1 LLFLFSTLS
10 KPHKKVKKG
19 KISLKDTKE
28 MVMINEILE
37 HTTENM
43 SKSIDALKRDFAT
56 LRTGKVTTGIVDNIK
71 VDYYGTMTALPQVGS
86 VIATDATTISITPW
100 EKSLLGAIEKA
111 IQEANI
117 GVNPNNDGDFIK
129 LFFPPM
135 TSEQRQEIVKQ
146 AKGMA
151 EHAKIS
157 IRNVRKDGNDKIK
170 KLEKEKEISED
181 ESKKAHDQIQKITD
195 EYVTKVE
202 EAFKSKEA
210 DILKV

>member
-1 LLFLFSTLS
+1 MTTEIFE
-10 KPHKKVKKG
+10 H
-19 KISLKDTKE
+19 TKE
-28 MVMINEILE
+28 
-37 HTTENM
+37 NM
-43 SKSIDALKRDFAT
+43 HKSIEALKRDFAT
-56 LRTGKVTTGIVDNIK
+56 LRTGKVTTSIVDNIK
-71 VDYYGTMTALPQVGS
+71 VDYYGTLTALNQVGS

-100 EKSLLGAIEKA
+100 EKTLLNDIEKA

-146 AKGMA
+146 AKSML
-151 EHAKIS
+151 ENAKIA

-170 KLEKEKEISED
+170 KLEKAKEISED
-181 ESKKAHDQIQKITD
+181 ESKKAQEQIQKFTD
-195 EYVTKVE
+195 DHIAQAE
-202 EAFKSKEA
+202 EVFKAKES

>member
-1 LLFLFSTLS
+1 
-10 KPHKKVKKG
+10 
-19 KISLKDTKE
+19 
-28 MVMINEILE
+28 MVNEVFN
-37 HTTENM
+37 TTIEKM
-43 SKSIDALKRDFAT
+43 DKSIEALKRDFAT

-71 VDYYGTMTALPQVGS
+71 VDYYGTMTALTQVGN

-100 EKSLLGAIEKA
+100 EKNLLSAIEKA

-146 AKGMA
+146 AKGMV
-151 EHAKIS
+151 ENAKVS
-157 IRNVRKDGNDKIK
+157 IRNVRKEGNDQIK

-181 ESKKAHDQIQKITD
+181 ESKKAQDKIQKLTD
-195 EYVTKVE
+195 EHITKVD
-202 EAFKSKEA
+202 EAFKAKET

>member
-1 LLFLFSTLS
+1 MTSEIFEQ
-10 KPHKKVKKG
+10 
-19 KISLKDTKE
+19 TKA
-28 MVMINEILE
+28 
-37 HTTENM
+37 NM
-43 SKSIDALKRDFAT
+43 AKSIEALKRDFAT

-71 VDYYGTMTALPQVGS
+71 VDYYGTMTALTQVGN

-100 EKSLLGAIEKA
+100 EKTLLPVIEKA

-146 AKGMA
+146 AKGMV
-151 EHAKIS
+151 ENAKVA

-181 ESKKAHDQIQKITD
+181 ESKKAQEQIQKLTD
-195 EYVTKVE
+195 EHVAKID
-202 EAFKSKEA
+202 EAFKVKEA

>member
-1 LLFLFSTLS
+1 
-10 KPHKKVKKG
+10 
-19 KISLKDTKE
+19 
-28 MVMINEILE
+28 MIDEILNE
-37 HTTENM
+37 TSENM
-43 SKSIDALKRDFAT
+43 TKSIDALKRDFST

-71 VDYYGTMTALPQVGS
+71 VDYYGTLTALNQVGN

-100 EKSLLGAIEKA
+100 EKNLLGDIEKA

-146 AKGMA
+146 AKGMV
-151 EHAKIS
+151 EHAKVS
-157 IRNVRKDGNDKIK
+157 VRNVRKDSNDKVK
-170 KLEKEKEISED
+170 KLEKEKDISED
-181 ESKKAHDQIQKITD
+181 ESKKAQDNVQKLTD
-195 EYVTKVE
+195 EHIAKIE
-202 EAFKSKEA
+202 EAFKTKEA

>member
-1 LLFLFSTLS
+1 
-10 KPHKKVKKG
+10 
-19 KISLKDTKE
+19 
-28 MVMINEILE
+28 MVNEIFDN
-37 HTTENM
+37 TSENM
-43 SKSIDALKRDFAT
+43 DKSIEALKRDFAT

-71 VDYYGTMTALPQVGS
+71 VDYYGTMTALTQVGN

-100 EKSLLGAIEKA
+100 EKTLLPAIEKA

-146 AKGMA
+146 AKGMV
-151 EHAKIS
+151 ENAKVA

-181 ESKKAHDQIQKITD
+181 ESKKAQEQIQKITD
-195 EYVTKVE
+195 EHIAKVE
-202 EAFKSKEA
+202 EAFKVKEA